1 MVYLTDKKTNDAIVA
16 ENKRKMDKAKEEL
29 ERKRENLRKKLAN
42 NKVLINYDK
51 EIDIM
56 DFFWGPD
63 FSDNSREL
71 KNVDVVVDIDKKGN
85 IVGLE
90 IDGFG
95 TALKQSQKELD
106 EMFESWKKRNK
117 EVKKNGKISS
127 SISSGRRKSKS
138 NSK

>member
-117 EVKKNGKISS
+117 EVNKNGKISS